1 MRIYKTLSIDYAC
14 LVTFILFHIYIY
26 ILFRREINMCRSLEK
41 L

>member
-26 ILFRREINMCRSLEK
+26 IYIYYLEEK
-41 L
+41 LTCVDH